1 MIESFL
7 PNNVFSICYISIKR
21 EQIPCNFLEAI
32 LMFGKKVLDN
42 LRATIKVKN
51 QNQKKDGFEINALWP
66 HKDLFKSNMLRVRK
80 MRTIIT

>member
-32 LMFGKKVLDN
+32 LMLGKKVLDN
-42 LRATIKVKN
+42 LRAIIKVEN
-51 QNQKKDGFEINALWP
+51 
-66 HKDLFKSNMLRVRK
+66 
-80 MRTIIT
+80 